1 MQKVKNNWKQIL
13 ILAVIIIVCA
23 ICVREKYFYKSLF
36 SKEFCESIVEIQYIS
51 YENEIYTIAD
61 EEMIDE
67 FRKGLY
73 ETRYRRLSSANG
85 FDGGYSFK
93 LFAED
98 REFDLVL
105 TGNGLGW
112 QGKQYEFKN
121 ESDMTELLQKAW
133 GHLGIEKYSGGMS
146 TVQFTTIGTVLEKNV
161 DTLFVRVHTK
171 DENDNYKYKNALDYI
186 DEDELELQVMDMAGS
201 IKEVDIG
208 EVILFGY

>member
-93 LFAED
+93 LFAETAIPFC
-98 REFDLVL
+98 E
-105 TGNGLGW
+105 
-112 QGKQYEFKN
+112 
-121 ESDMTELLQKAW
+121 
-133 GHLGIEKYSGGMS
+133 
-146 TVQFTTIGTVLEKNV
+146 NV
-161 DTLFVRVHTK
+161 
-171 DENDNYKYKNALDYI
+171 NAKTNVKRKI
-186 DEDELELQVMDMAGS
+186 IFFIV
-201 IKEVDIG
+201 K
-208 EVILFGY
+208 ILS